1 MPRNHLVGFSAALAA
16 ALAFSAPTTAQKN
29 VSEAAQQKAAFLS
42 SASWQSFL
50 GDVGGEWSVDWCAAT
65 GTPGAIWGSGIPLA
79 DWRVNSLE
87 EARRHAHAL
96 LRERS
101 ELLGLGDSEFREV
114 IGARMSRVWTFT
126 FDQFFRGVPVL
137 EGRADVRVH
146 MVGRVPMFGA
156 KAWRVPADFDVLPAF
171 DADTALAIAWQ
182 QVGAPTGAPQPAAVA
197 APRLVIW
204 ADVDAVAPQTPR
216 LYWEV
221 AISNVDAEGNGP
233 IGRYYVDAKTGAY
246 VRFQTDKHECGFAGC
261 TIGTGGGAG
270 SDLPATAPVEIP
282 LPPMPPVNTTVT
294 VQGWTRT
301 GVDAFS
307 ALVNAPLPGLVLSVP
322 GIGNVTTDNNG
333 QFVINIASPVSISVG
348 ALDGRH
354 HAAITGANGPTGS
367 FTVNPGVAT
376 TIQLL
381 TSAATTNEAAHTT
394 ATYWN
399 DKVNEWAR
407 SILGNSPEL
416 ATASNVAVTVNI
428 ASTCNAYYV
437 SNTTNYYQAGGGCSN
452 TAASTV
458 IAHEWGHGL
467 DDRYGGIS
475 QTNGLSEGWGDI
487 LGCYLLDTPNLGS
500 GFQSAGVPLRSAN
513 NTTQYPCSGCGVHT
527 AGQSWMGFAWK
538 LRERLATTLGNRPA
552 AIALSNDIVV
562 STVAADATN
571 QADAVLQVYL
581 ADDNDGNLSNGT
593 PNKVDLDWACNQHS
607 LPIPGGGGG
616 GGGPANNECSA
627 AIAVGNG
634 IVGPHTN
641 VGATTSAPGWPCA
654 SGGNDVWFV
663 YSAYQNG
670 TLSVSTCGQATW
682 DTAIEVFSGT
692 CTSLTSLGCN
702 DDTCSLQSTV
712 TTPVTPGTY
721 YIRVGGYNGATG
733 SFSLDISGP
742 TSTPAAVSS
751 YGAGCYSRSRAF
763 YELFPAGSFDLAST
777 SMRLGYNATGFYT
790 ASAAGSY
797 VAPTGG
803 ATALTLGDDT
813 TTTVTLASAFNFP
826 GGSTT
831 TLEVCSN
838 GFVSPAAGNG
848 TAYTPSAAT
857 WLGSA
862 QPRWGCWHDF
872 NPAAA
877 GSGQVKFEQVG
888 NVSYV
893 TWDGVYSFGT
903 TSPATFQLQ
912 FDRSNGAVTYAWGPV
927 TVAGNGW
934 LVGFAASAPNTDLG
948 SRDLTASL
956 PGGFSTSTTN
966 LAPLTLTGTTPTLGS
981 TLTLTTT
988 NYTASAPVGVQ
999 ILGVTRVDPGFD
1011 LAALGMPGC
1020 FQYTSP
1026 TALYTV
1032 NVAAGSSTYTMSIP
1046 NDPTLMGFQFFG
1058 QSLGFAIGANT
1069 AGLVTSNGVALT
1081 VGI

>member
-270 SDLPATAPVEIP
+270 GDLPATAPAEIP

-475 QTNGLSEGWGDI
+475 QTNGLSEGWGDV

-538 LRERLATTLGNRPA
+538 LRQRLATTYGNRPQ
-552 AIALSNDIVV
+552 AIAVTNDIVV
-562 STVAADATN
+562 STIAANALN
-571 QADAVLQVYL
+571 QQDAVREVFV
-581 ADDNDGNLSNGT
+581 ADDDDGNLANGT
-593 PNKVDLDWACNQHS
+593 PNYNDLVWACNQHS
-607 LPIPGGGGG
+607 LPYPGQSSTV
-616 GGGPANNECSA
+616 ANDECA
-627 AIAVGNG
+627 TAIALNNG
-634 IVGPHTN
+634 QNGPYSS
-641 VGATTSAPGWPCA
+641 VGAFTSSPAWACA
-654 SGGNDVWFV
+654 SGANDVWFS
-663 YSAYQNG
+663 YAATG
-670 TLSVSTCGQATW
+670 TGTMTVSLCNLAGW
-682 DTAIEVFSGT
+682 DTALQIFSGA
-692 CTSLTSLGCN
+692 CSGLTSLGCN
-702 DDTCSLQSTV
+702 DDSCATQSSLSVAV
-712 TTPVTPGTY
+712 TAGQTY
-721 YIRVGGYNGATG
+721 RIRVGGYNGATG
-733 SFSLDISGP
+733 SFSLTVTAPASA
-742 TSTPAAVSS
+742 PAAPSNLAAAA
-751 YGAGCYSRSRAF
+751 AG
-763 YELFPAGSFDLAST
+763 T
-777 SMRLGYNATGFYT
+777 SQINLTWIDNATTETGFAVQRSTDGVTFAAATTLGANVVSWSDTGRAAGTQYWYRVQATNAGGGSAWSNVANATTALPTPPAAPSNLAAAAPSSSQVNLTWTDNASDETGFAVQRSTDGVTFAAAATLGANVVSWNDTGRTAGTQYWYRVQATNAGGASAWSNT
-790 ASAAGSY
+790 ASATTPAFVEYVATGQVTNHGVITGSFTLTQSDNQSYQQLTERTANSRNSLQYDWTIPNVPSTGTRTLRIQAYRTVSADNDSFIIQVRNGSSY
-797 VAPTGG
+797 VNAITI
-803 ATALTLGDDT
+803 TKTSD
-813 TTTVTLASAFNFP
+813 
-826 GGSTT
+826 
-831 TLEVCSN
+831 
-838 GFVSPAAGNG
+838 
-848 TAYTPSAAT
+848 
-857 WLGSA
+857 
-862 QPRWGCWHDF
+862 
-872 NPAAA
+872 
-877 GSGQVKFEQVG
+877 
-888 NVSYV
+888 
-893 TWDGVYSFGT
+893 DGVYQTYTLPSTVSGT
-903 TSPATFQLQ
+903 
-912 FDRSNGAVTYAWGPV
+912 V
-927 TVAGNGW
+927 TVRVIDSDDRRNVSG
-934 LVGFAASAPNTDLG
+934 LD
-948 SRDLTASL
+948 SL
-956 PGGFSTSTTN
+956 F
-966 LAPLTLTGTTPTLGS
+966 
-981 TLTLTTT
+981 
-988 NYTASAPVGVQ
+988 
-999 ILGVTRVDPGFD
+999 VDH
-1011 LAALGMPGC
+1011 LCIRA
-1020 FQYTSP
+1020 Q
-1026 TALYTV
+1026 
-1032 NVAAGSSTYTMSIP
+1032 
-1046 NDPTLMGFQFFG
+1046 
-1058 QSLGFAIGANT
+1058 
-1069 AGLVTSNGVALT
+1069 
-1081 VGI
+1081 

>member
-1 MPRNHLVGFSAALAA
+1 MHHDRLHAVVLGAAAAFAAGVPALAQKHASEADYQQAFWLQSEPWQQFLAKNGGNWRVEWSAAT
-16 ALAFSAPTTAQKN
+16 S
-29 VSEAAQQKAAFLS
+29 
-42 SASWQSFL
+42 
-50 GDVGGEWSVDWCAAT
+50 
-65 GTPGAIWGSGIPLA
+65 TPKAIWGSGVPLSG
-79 DWRVNSLE
+79 WRENSLE
-87 EARRHAHAL
+87 EARRHANQMLLEHREL
-96 LRERS
+96 LR
-101 ELLGLGDSEFREV
+101 LGASGFREI
-114 IGARMSRVWTFT
+114 IGSRMGQTWTFT
-126 FDQFFRGVPVL
+126 FQQTFLGLDVIG
-137 EGRADVRVH
+137 GRADVRVH
-146 MVGRVPMFGA
+146 MKGRVPMLGSMAFPI
-156 KAWRVPADFDVLPAF
+156 PADFDVKPTI
-171 DADTALAIAWQ
+171 DATLAHALAWQ
-182 QVGAPTGAPQPAAVA
+182 ALGELPTSVPQPADQK

-204 ADVDAVAPQTPR
+204 GDVQAGDIAPFR
-216 LYWEV
+216 LAYEV
-221 AISNVDAEGNGP
+221 GVSNVDAGGNGA
-233 IGRYYVDAKTGAY
+233 IGRFFVDAKTGAVLHY
-246 VRFQTDKHECGFAGC
+246 QNDKHECGFDGC
-261 TIGTGGGAG
+261 GIGKE
-270 SDLPATAPVEIP
+270 PAVATSAPAADAAA
-282 LPPMPPVNTTVT
+282 LPPVPTVVT
-294 VQGWTRT
+294 VQGWTRI
-301 GVDAFS
+301 GVDALDP
-307 ALVNAPLPGLVLSVP
+307 LVNVPLPGIVLNVP
-322 GIGNVTTDNNG
+322 GVGSVTTDNNG
-333 QFVINIASPVSISVG
+333 QFTVDIASATAISVG
-348 ALDGRH
+348 SLDGRH
-354 HAAITGANGPTGS
+354 HNPITGANAPSGS

-394 ATYWN
+394 TSYWV
-399 DKVNEWAR
+399 DKTNEYCR
-407 SILGNSPEL
+407 SILGNTAQL
-416 ATASNVAVTVNI
+416 NTASGMAVTVNI
-428 ASTCNAYYV
+428 ASTCNAYYTG
-437 SNTTNYYQAGGGCSN
+437 NTINFYQAGGGCSN
-452 TAASTV
+452 TSFSTV

-641 VGATTSAPGWPCA
+641 VGATTSSPGWPCA

-797 VAPTGG
+797 LAPTGG
-803 ATALTLGDDT
+803 ATALTLSDDT

-838 GFVSPAAGNG
+838 GFVSPATGNG

-857 WLGSA
+857 WLGSV

-903 TSPATFQLQ
+903 TSPVTFQLQ
-912 FDRSNGAVTYAWGPV
+912 FDRSNGNVTFAWGPV